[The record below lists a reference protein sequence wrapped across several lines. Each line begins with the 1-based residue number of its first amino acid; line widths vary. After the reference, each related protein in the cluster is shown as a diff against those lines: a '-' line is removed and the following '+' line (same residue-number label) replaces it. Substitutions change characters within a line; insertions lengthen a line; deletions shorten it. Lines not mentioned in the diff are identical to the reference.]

1 MLLLL
6 TIGLVLVG
14 AVALVIGFVSQNT
27 LPIYISIACSVG
39 AGLVLLIF
47 SRINRRQGV
56 PATAAVGGA
65 ATGPATTEYV
75 LEEARTAAAPSSAT
89 QTISTSDEGFPIEEY
104 DQLLVSEIVPLLP
117 ELDLEELD
125 QVRAREE
132 QGKARASI
140 LRRIDALADEL
151 ESGGPPTAAASA
163 TQVISAPEPDDY
175 EEEEEEEEEPAYD
188 EAEEDYGDD
197 DLFPIA
203 DYEELRVNQILPLL
217 PELDDDELAIV
228 AERERTG
235 AGRYSIL
242 ARIDELLG
250 VTVTPVKKAAKK
262 KATAAKKTAA
272 KKAPA
277 RRAGGAQK
285 TQKATAAKKAPAKKA
300 AATKTTATKKAPAKK
315 ATAAKKTAKKA
326 R

>member
-1 MLLLL
+1 VLLLL

-27 LPIYISIACSVG
+27 VPIYISIACSVG

-47 SRINRRQGV
+47 SRMNRRQGV

-65 ATGPATTEYV
+65 STGPATTEYV
-75 LEEARTAAAPSSAT
+75 LEEARAAARPSAASAAA
-89 QTISTSDEGFPIEEY
+89 SDDGFPIEDY

-117 ELDLEELD
+117 ELDIEELD

-132 QGKARASI
+132 DGKARASI
-140 LRRIDALADEL
+140 LRRIDALAADL
-151 ESGGPPTAAASA
+151 ESGGATVATA
-163 TQVISAPEPDDY
+163 VIEPEDEDEEEDY
-175 EEEEEEEEEPAYD
+175 EVEEDEEEEP
-188 EAEEDYGDD
+188 EAEAYDD

-203 DYEELRVNQILPLL
+203 EYDELRVNQILPLL
-217 PELDDDELAIV
+217 PELDDDELAVV
-228 AERERTG
+228 AEREREG

-250 VTVTPVKKAAKK
+250 VTVTPVKKAPVKKKPAAKKAPAAKKPAAK
-262 KATAAKKTAA
+262 KATAAKKTTA

-277 RRAGGAQK
+277 K
-285 TQKATAAKKAPAKKA
+285 KATTTKKTTAKKAPAKKA
-300 AATKTTATKKAPAKK
+300 AA
-315 ATAAKKTAKKA
+315 KKA

>member
-14 AVALVIGFVSQNT
+14 AVSLVIGFVSQNT

-39 AGLVLLIF
+39 AGLVLLVF
-47 SRINRRQGV
+47 SRMNRRQGV

-65 ATGPATTEYV
+65 STGPATTEYV
-75 LEEARTAAAPSSAT
+75 LEEARSAASPSAAT
-89 QTISTSDEGFPIEEY
+89 TRVAATDDGFPIEDY

-125 QVRAREE
+125 EVRAREE
-132 QGKARASI
+132 GGKARASI
-140 LRRIDALADEL
+140 LRRIDALAAEL
-151 ESGGPPTAAASA
+151 ESGGGAVAAGSA
-163 TQVISAPEPDDY
+163 TQVVAVPDVDDEED
-175 EEEEEEEEEPAYD
+175 EEEEDETAYAAD
-188 EAEEDYGDD
+188 GDD
-197 DLFPIA
+197 YDDELFPIA
-203 DYEELRVNQILPLL
+203 DYDELRVNQILPLL
-217 PELDDDELAIV
+217 PELDDDELAVV
-228 AERERTG
+228 AERERNG

-262 KATAAKKTAA
+262 TPAKKATAKKATA
-272 KKAPA
+272 KKATPTK
-277 RRAGGAQK
+277 K
-285 TQKATAAKKAPAKKA
+285 TPAKKAPAKKTA
-300 AATKTTATKKAPAKK
+300 AAPKKAAAKKTTAKK
-315 ATAAKKTAKKA
+315 ATAAKKATKKA